1 MTDDL
6 YQSHLPATSMSIPMP
21 THTRP
26 VTRNFS
32 LLTAQ
37 WSRPPFCAPP
47 VIAFTIALH
56 VSENGGPGPGTPP
69 LGTAYGALITWAG
82 LRLAAPRTASRLPE
96 ILTAASKG

>member
-1 MTDDL
+1 
-6 YQSHLPATSMSIPMP
+6 MP

-26 VTRNFS
+26 VTRSFS

-56 VSENGGPGPGTPP
+56 VSENGGPWTRTLLP
-69 LGTAYGALITWAG
+69 LGTGYGALITWAG
-82 LRLAAPRTASRLPE
+82 LRLAVPRRASRLPE
-96 ILTAASKG
+96 ILMAVSKG